1 MMKGL
6 MNRCMAR
13 EKLVDCLKK
22 KAKAVEKG
30 LGRVRDSG

>member
-6 MNRCMAR
+6 MDRCMAR

-22 KAKAVEKG
+22 KGQGCGDEAE
-30 LGRVRDSG
+30 